1 MRVIHVADTH
11 LGYRAFSGKLD
22 PERNLNQREC
32 DVYDAWHAAID
43 VTLERQP
50 DLFIHAGDL
59 FDSSRPSPRAVVEA
73 LSGFAKLRD
82 AGIPAVVIAGNHSTP
97 RFRSG
102 GSVFEILS
110 EFGITAVWGE
120 PQIVR
125 FNGAAVHCVP
135 HEPQPEQLLEDIR
148 GLAIDGGVGANLL
161 VLHAGLEGV
170 RQGYH
175 EVNEIALTPEAL
187 AEGEYAY
194 VALGHLHRF
203 QVPQVNAVYPG
214 SLERLDFGD
223 IDGEKAVVEV
233 DLAAGAGSDTF
244 IQRHSI
250 PTRPMFD
257 IALPCEGM
265 GPADVVAALEKQI
278 SGLSLDGAV
287 AQLRLDSI
295 QRDVWHSLDL
305 VAVNEMLDRCL
316 HVVLRPGRGGL
327 AVSGEESEA
336 DISFAAFAR
345 REMPRGVD
353 PEVVVRLALGYL
365 DDAAAAEAEGEAAE

>member
-11 LGYRAFSGKLD
+11 LGYRNFSGKLD

-32 DVYDAWHAAID
+32 DVYDAWHAAIGIA
-43 VTLERQP
+43 LERHP
-50 DLFIHAGDL
+50 ELFIHAGDL
-59 FDSSRPSPRAVVEA
+59 FDSSRPSPRAIVEA
-73 LSGFAKLRD
+73 LSGFARLRD
-82 AGIPAVVIAGNHSTP
+82 AGIPTVVIAGNHSTP

-110 EFGITAVWGE
+110 EFGITAIWGE
-120 PQIVR
+120 PRTVTV
-125 FNGAAVHCVP
+125 NGAAVHCVP

-148 GLAIDGGVGANLL
+148 SLALDGGADANIL

-170 RQGYH
+170 RQDYH

-194 VALGHLHRF
+194 VALGHLHKY

-223 IDGEKAVVEV
+223 VDGDKAVVEV
-233 DLAAGAGSDTF
+233 DLAAGAGSDGF
-244 IQRHSI
+244 ITRHTI

-257 IALPCEGM
+257 IALTCEGV
-265 GPADVVAALEKQI
+265 GPAEVITALEKEI
-278 SGLSLDGAV
+278 TGLSLDGALV
-287 AQLRLDSI
+287 QLRLDSI

-305 VAVNEMLDRCL
+305 AAINEMLDPCL
-316 HVVLRPGRGGL
+316 HVVLRPGRSGL
-327 AVSGEESEA
+327 AMDGDEAEA
-336 DISFAAFAR
+336 DISFATFAR
-345 REMPRGVD
+345 REMPKGVD
-353 PEVVVRLALGYL
+353 SEAVVRLALGYL
-365 DDAAAAEAEGEAAE
+365 DDAAAAEAEGEAGE

>member
-11 LGYRAFSGKLD
+11 LGYRNFSGKLD
-22 PERNLNQREC
+22 PVRNLNQREC

-43 VTLERQP
+43 VALEREPQ
-50 DLFIHAGDL
+50 LFIHAGDL
-59 FDSSRPSPRAVVEA
+59 FDSSRPSPRAIVEA
-73 LSGFAKLRD
+73 LTGFAKLRD

-102 GSVFEILS
+102 GSVFEILK
-110 EFGITAVWGE
+110 EFGITAVWGAPE
-120 PQIVR
+120 TVR
-125 FNGAAVHCVP
+125 VNGLAVHCVP

-148 GLAIDGGVGANLL
+148 SLALDGAANGNLL

-170 RQGYH
+170 RQDYH
-175 EVNEIALTPEAL
+175 EVNEIALAPEDL

-203 QVPQVNAVYPG
+203 QVPQLNAVYPG

-223 IDGEKAVVEV
+223 IEGEKAVVEV
-233 DLAAGAGSDTF
+233 DLAAGAGSNNF
-244 IQRHSI
+244 IKRHSI

-257 IALPCEGM
+257 IAIACEGI
-265 GPADVVAALEKQI
+265 GPSEVVAAIENEI
-278 SGLSLDGAV
+278 AGLSVDQALV
-287 AQLRLDSI
+287 QLRLESI

-305 VAVNEMLDRCL
+305 ASIHEMLAPCL
-316 HVVLRPGRGGL
+316 HFVLRPGRTGL
-327 AVSGEESEA
+327 VMDGVDVEGEV
-336 DISFAAFAR
+336 SFAAFAR
-345 REMPRGVD
+345 REMPKGVD
-353 PEVVVRLALGYL
+353 PDAVVRLALGYL

>member
-11 LGYRAFSGKLD
+11 LGYRNFSGKLD

-32 DVYDAWHAAID
+32 DVYDAWHAAIEI
-43 VTLERQP
+43 TLEREP
-50 DLFIHAGDL
+50 ELFIHAGDL

-82 AGIPAVVIAGNHSTP
+82 AGIPSVVIAGNHSTP

-102 GSVFEILS
+102 GSVFEILE
-110 EFGITAVWGE
+110 EFGITAIWGN

-125 FNGAAVHCVP
+125 LNGAAIHCVP
-135 HEPQPEQLLEDIR
+135 HEPQAEQLLEDIR
-148 GLAIDGGVGANLL
+148 SLSLDGGADANLL

-170 RQGYH
+170 RQDYH
-175 EVNEIALTPEAL
+175 EVNEIALAPEAL
-187 AEGEYAY
+187 AEREYAY
-194 VALGHLHRF
+194 VALGHLHKF

-223 IDGEKAVVEV
+223 VEGDKAVVEV
-233 DLAAGAGSDTF
+233 DLAAGAGSNGF
-244 IQRHSI
+244 LKRHII

-257 IALPCEGM
+257 IALPCEGI
-265 GPADVVAALEKQI
+265 GPAEVVDALEKATA
-278 SGLSLDGAV
+278 SLSLEGALV
-287 AQLRLDSI
+287 QLRLDLI

-305 VAVNEMLDRCL
+305 AAINEMFDPCL
-316 HVVLRPGRGGL
+316 HLVLRPGRSGL
-327 AVSGEESEA
+327 VIDGEEAES

-345 REMPRGVD
+345 REMPKGVD
-353 PEVVVRLALGYL
+353 PDAVVRLALSYL
-365 DDAAAAEAEGEAAE
+365 DDAAAEETEGQAGE

>member
-11 LGYRAFSGKLD
+11 LGYGNFSGKLD
-22 PERNLNQREC
+22 PVRNLNQREC

-43 VTLERQP
+43 VALEREPQ
-50 DLFIHAGDL
+50 LFIHAGDL
-59 FDSSRPSPRAVVEA
+59 FDSSRPSPRAIVEA
-73 LSGFAKLRD
+73 LTGFAKLRD

-102 GSVFEILS
+102 GSVFEILK
-110 EFGITAVWGE
+110 EFGITAVWGAPE
-120 PQIVR
+120 TVTV
-125 FNGAAVHCVP
+125 NGLAVHCIP

-148 GLAIDGGVGANLL
+148 SLALDGAAAGNIL

-170 RQGYH
+170 RQDYH
-175 EVNEIALTPEAL
+175 EVNEIALAPEDL

-203 QVPQVNAVYPG
+203 QVPQLNAAYPG

-233 DLAAGAGSDTF
+233 DLAAGAGSNNF
-244 IQRHSI
+244 IKRHSI

-257 IALPCEGM
+257 IAVACEGI
-265 GPADVVAALEKQI
+265 GPGEVVAAIENEI
-278 SGLSLDGAV
+278 AGLSLDQALL
-287 AQLRLDSI
+287 QLRLESI

-305 VAVNEMLDRCL
+305 ASIHEMLAPCL
-316 HVVLRPGRGGL
+316 HFVLRPGRTGL
-327 AVSGEESEA
+327 VMDGVDVES
-336 DISFAAFAR
+336 DLSFAAFAR
-345 REMPRGVD
+345 REMPKGVD
-353 PEVVVRLALGYL
+353 PDAVVRLALGYL